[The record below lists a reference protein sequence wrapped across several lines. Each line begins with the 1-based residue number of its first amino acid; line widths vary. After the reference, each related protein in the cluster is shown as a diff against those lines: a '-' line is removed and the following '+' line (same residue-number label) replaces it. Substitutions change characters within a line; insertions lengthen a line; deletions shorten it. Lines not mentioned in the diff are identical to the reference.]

1 MFVRYKDYIGRLE
14 YYELLTDGTG
24 NVKIIIQLEDGSEI
38 AGTCKESNI
47 TIPLILGNSHI
58 LYEFQKEKE
67 QDKQK
72 AEGE

>member
-1 MFVRYKDYIGRLE
+1 MFVRYKDYIGKLE

-47 TIPLILGNSHI
+47 TIPFILGNSHI
-58 LYEFQKEKE
+58 LYEIQKE

>member
-1 MFVRYKDYIGRLE
+1 MFIKYKDYIGRLE

-47 TIPLILGNSHI
+47 TIPLILGNSQI
-58 LYEFQKEKE
+58 LYEIQKE
-67 QDKQK
+67 QDNQK